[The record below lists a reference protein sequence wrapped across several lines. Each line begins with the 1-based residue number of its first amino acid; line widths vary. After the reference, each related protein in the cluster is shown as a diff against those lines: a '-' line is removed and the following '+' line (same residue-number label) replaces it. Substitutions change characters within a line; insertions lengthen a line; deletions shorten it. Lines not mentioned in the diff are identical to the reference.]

1 MKKYVKSD
9 LGTDERVVGEIY
21 RDEPTGLTAGSKL
34 RRRIM
39 SQSLIDRYYQ
49 RGLINSRQYNTA
61 QYLSVIHSKGAKPS
75 SMKFDA
81 RVDGTRVARDNDN
94 VGFSDYIKA
103 MRKLTPQMFRV
114 VQWIVFEGSTA
125 TSLDA
130 KEYNNRR
137 VSMNNLRAALDFL
150 SNHFGIS

>member
-1 MKKYVKSD
+1 
-9 LGTDERVVGEIY
+9 
-21 RDEPTGLTAGSKL
+21 
-34 RRRIM
+34 
-39 SQSLIDRYYQ
+39 
-49 RGLINSRQYNTA
+49 
-61 QYLSVIHSKGAKPS
+61 
-75 SMKFDA
+75 MKFDA

-137 VSMNNLRAALDFL
+137 VSMNNLRDALDFL